1 MVRIK
6 ALLTFVL
13 VVLLLVA
20 PFNLSPRVR
29 AGDINNPE
37 IVDTEGDSASG
48 KTSHDIL
55 WAFMGYETNDTFA
68 AVMGMK
74 TLDTFTD
81 PSQIQT
87 VPVTT
92 YEFYFTIKGVN
103 YAATASV
110 PVHGPF
116 GIDIRF
122 ALNTVE
128 YNGTTPSKET
138 NKASITGR
146 YDAAHGMINMTVTK
160 SSVGGVEP
168 GDRATNLW
176 CGVYSKQ
183 RSSGINM
190 TTPVL
195 EDRAPDNG
203 YGTDFIYVGSPE
215 GQIVALDLSTSS
227 NLPQNITAFTPLKF
241 ELSVFNNGTN
251 SVVVTMRNGT
261 VNSHFNVSFS
271 SPPSGMTLE
280 KGRSANITMAVK
292 IKDLRNTKD
301 GETITITVWAET
313 NIGNSTNPVIKTSNY
328 IYFTVRAS
336 IPTTPVKPPTGT
348 AKFFDDLSKFFRNNK
363 NTVIGLIGFLIVLA
377 LVLVVYSKLGRGK
390 KEEEFE
396 DLQVHE
402 KHPKKKDEEKEEAE
416 D

>member
-6 ALLTFVL
+6 ALLAFVL

-20 PFNLSPRVR
+20 PLNLSPRVR

-37 IVDTEGDSASG
+37 IVDTEGDSISG

-87 VPVTT
+87 VPVST
-92 YEFYFTIKGVN
+92 YEFYFTIKAVN

-128 YNGTTPSKET
+128 YNGTTPSNET

-146 YDAAHGMINMTVTK
+146 YDAAHGIINMTVTK
-160 SSVGGVEP
+160 SSVGGVDP
-168 GDRATNLW
+168 GNRATNLW
-176 CGVYSKQ
+176 CGIYSKQ
-183 RSSGINM
+183 RSGGVTM

-195 EDRAPDNG
+195 QDRAPDNG
-203 YGTDFIYVGSPE
+203 YGGEFIFVGSPE
-215 GQIVALDLSTSS
+215 GQIVVLEVATSS
-227 NLPQNITAFTPLKF
+227 SQMQNITAFTTLKF
-241 ELSVFNNGTN
+241 DLAVFNNGTN
-251 SVVVTMRNGT
+251 TVTIGMRNST
-261 VNSHFNVSFS
+261 VDPKFNVSFS
-271 SPPSGMTLE
+271 PLSTTLE
-280 KGRSANITMAVK
+280 RGRTANITMAVK
-292 IKDLRNTKD
+292 IKDLRTTKD
-301 GETITITVWAET
+301 GDSTTFTVWAET
-313 NIGNSTNPVIKTSNY
+313 NLGNSTNPKMVKSDNSI
-328 IYFTVRAS
+328 IFTVRAS
-336 IPTTPVKPPTGT
+336 IATTPVKPPTGT
-348 AKFFDDLSKFFRNNK
+348 AKLFDDLSKFFKNNK
-363 NTVIGLIGFLIVLA
+363 NTVIGLVVLLIVLA
-377 LVLVVYSKLGRGK
+377 VVLVVYSKLGRGK
-390 KEEEFE
+390 KDEEFG

-402 KHPKKKDEEKEEAE
+402 KHPKKKDKEKEEAE

>member
-6 ALLTFVL
+6 AILAFAL
-13 VVLLLVA
+13 VVVLLVA
-20 PFNLSPRVR
+20 PLNMSPRVR

-37 IVDTEGDSASG
+37 VVDTEGDSVSG
-48 KTSHDIL
+48 KTSQDVL
-55 WAFMGYETNDTFA
+55 WGFMGYETNDTFA
-68 AVMGMK
+68 LTMGMK

-81 PSQIQT
+81 PSVIST

-92 YEFYFTIKGVN
+92 YEFYFTVKGVN

-122 ALNTVE
+122 ELMSVE

-138 NKASITGR
+138 NKASMTGS
-146 YDAAHGMINMTVTK
+146 YDAAHGMINMTVSK
-160 SSVGGVEP
+160 SSLGGVEA

-190 TTPVL
+190 TAPVL
-195 EDRAPDNG
+195 QDRGPDNG
-203 YGTDFIYVGSPE
+203 YGGEFIFVGSPE
-215 GQIVALDLSTSS
+215 GQIVALELSTSS
-227 NLPQNITAFTPLKF
+227 KQMQNITAFVTLKF
-241 ELSVFNNGTN
+241 DLSVFNNGTN
-251 SVVVTMRNGT
+251 TDLVVMRNDT
-261 VNSHFNVSFS
+261 VNSHFNISFS
-271 SPPSGMTLE
+271 SPASGFTLE

-301 GETITITVWAET
+301 GETISFSIWAET
-313 NIGNSTNPVIKTSNY
+313 NTGNSTHPVMVPSNK
-328 IYFTVRAS
+328 IIFTVQAS
-336 IPTTPVKPPTGT
+336 IPATPVKPPTGT
-348 AKFFDDLSKFFRNNK
+348 AKFFDDMSKFFRNNK
-363 NTVIGLIGFLIVLA
+363 NTVLGLIILLIVLA
-377 LVLVVYSKLGRGK
+377 VVLVVYSKLGHGK

-396 DLQVHE
+396 DLEMHV
-402 KHPKKKDEEKEEAE
+402 KHHKKKDEEKEAAE